1 MTETDPKYM
10 RRDQAAEYVKE
21 TWSQP
26 CSRSLLAQLA
36 MSGQGPVFR
45 LAGRFP
51 VYTES
56 DLDDWARSRISAPR
70 RSTSSEHRSPLLER
84 AVA

>member
-1 MTETDPKYM
+1 MTDVDPRYL
-10 RRDQAAEYVKE
+10 RRDQAAEYIKV

-36 MSGQGPVFR
+36 MSGGGPLFR

-51 VYTES
+51 VYTEK
-56 DLDDWARSRISAPR
+56 DLDDWARGRISEPR
-70 RSTSSEHRSPLLER
+70 RSTSDIHGSPPLER